1 MKTPFKSAIVSVVL
15 CLMLVGCSGKSSQP
29 EPTAAENKPTRP
41 ATAPAERKDAQSQAE
56 AGKQPKAGSS
66 GAQPHNVPAPAQP
79 QSKTAAA
86 PSGTPSEAQK
96 AAPPAAVQLPPAAP
110 AKEVPASTPVA
121 EVKKVRP
128 KDVYILRGSPIG
140 PVKFE
145 HKLHQERAG
154 NKCETCHHPSRP
166 EKPATAA
173 QQSCMECHT
182 KPPQA
187 GMKTGLQAAFHNPL
201 AKGGTCI
208 ECHKMQSAQGK
219 NPPTKCMDCHKTE
232 RSGT

>member
-1 MKTPFKSAIVSVVL
+1 MKIPLKSAIVSVVL
-15 CLMLVGCSGKSSQP
+15 CWMLVGCSGKPSEP
-29 EPTAAENKPTRP
+29 EPTPAKNKPTP
-41 ATAPAERKDAQSQAE
+41 QATAPAEEKQTKSEAE
-56 AGKQPKAGSS
+56 AGKQAKTGSS
-66 GAQPHNVPAPAQP
+66 SAQPHDVPTPAQP
-79 QSKTAAA
+79 QSKAAA
-86 PSGTPSEAQK
+86 TPSGTPSEAQK
-96 AAPPAAVQLPPAAP
+96 AAPPAAAQLPPAAP

-173 QQSCMECHT
+173 QQSCLECHT
-182 KPPQA
+182 KPLQA
-187 GMKTGLQAAFHNPL
+187 GMKTGVQGAFHNPL
-201 AKGGTCI
+201 AKNGTCI
-208 ECHKMQSAQGK
+208 DCHKMQNAQGK
-219 NPPTKCMDCHKTE
+219 NAPTKCTDCHKTE